1 MIRINGEDVCTL
13 LRRVA
18 REEGASLRVKAFT
31 GFRTQLLREIFKD
44 LHLRGIS
51 SGRRWQRVSSSSV
64 LAPATARITTPAE
77 PPLEEG
83 RRRGR
88 PGRRS
93 LAGSSSPSCDRH
105 VTASA
110 LGRFPLFFAWVCAP
124 LLTKTPPSKQL
135 KCLSTPP
142 AFVPTALGGRSAGGS
157 FVVGRR
163 RAEKH

>member
-18 REEGASLRVKAFT
+18 RGEGASLKSK
-31 GFRTQLLREIFKD
+31 GLNRTPDSIALGDIQGWE
-44 LHLRGIS
+44 IS
-51 SGRRWQRVSSSSV
+51 SGRRLQRVSSSSV
-64 LAPATARITTPAE
+64 LAPAPARITTPAE

-83 RRRGR
+83 RRRRR

-93 LAGSSSPSCDRH
+93 LAGSSSPSFDRH
-105 VTASA
+105 VSASA

-124 LLTKTPPSKQL
+124 LLTKTPSSKQL

-142 AFVPTALGGRSAGGS
+142 AFVPNALGGRSAGGP

-163 RAEKH
+163 RAGCWT